1 MNEIKHI
8 IFDFDGTLA
17 DTWPAMFQACAA
29 VFLKHDNRKVSME
42 DLYAMAG
49 PTEPQII
56 EQHLVNRDCVEIA
69 VNEFLLD
76 YEQHHEELVERNT
89 AIVELL
95 CSLQQAGI
103 GMALFT
109 GKSRRTLDISLDK
122 LGWEI
127 SFDKIVTGDDVKKRK
142 PSAEGIYQILN
153 ELGWSREHTI
163 YVGDSNDD
171 MQAGQESGLRT
182 FAAQWMSVVQDKHY
196 HIEPEQIFIDVN
208 DFKKLVWGQL
218 AGSKLV

>member
-1 MNEIKHI
+1 MREIKHI

-17 DTWPAMFQACAA
+17 DTWPVMYLACAA
-29 VFLKHDNRKVSME
+29 VFQKHDNRKVSIE

-56 EQHLVNRDCVEIA
+56 EQHLVNRESVEIA
-69 VNEFLLD
+69 VNEFLFD
-76 YEQHHEELVERNT
+76 YEQHHEELVERNA
-89 AIVELL
+89 AIADLL
-95 CSLQQAGI
+95 GSLRQAGV

-109 GKSRRTLDISLDK
+109 GKSRRTLDISLNK

-142 PSAEGIYQILN
+142 PSAEGIDQILN
-153 ELGWSREHTI
+153 ELGWPREHTI

-171 MQAGQESGLRT
+171 MQAGDEAGLRT
-182 FAAQWMSVVQDKHY
+182 FAAQWMAVVQDKHY
-196 HIEPEQIFIDVN
+196 QIEPEQMFSDV
-208 DFKKLVWGQL
+208 DEFKKFVWGQL
-218 AGSKLV
+218 AER